1 MMTMNDYVSMRS
13 TTVNHIVL
21 DQEAIVRIV
30 LASISQKF
38 NISVKDA
45 NVRWKNDDLFIDIE
59 TDIQEVELKELV

>member
-1 MMTMNDYVSMRS
+1 MSDYVSMRS

>member
-1 MMTMNDYVSMRS
+1 MNDYVSMRS

>member
-1 MMTMNDYVSMRS
+1 MNDYVSMRS

-30 LASISQKF
+30 LASISKRF

-59 TDIQEVELKELV
+59 TDIQEVELKEVV

>member
-1 MMTMNDYVSMRS
+1 MNDYVSMRS

-21 DQEAIVRIV
+21 DHEAIVRIV
-30 LASISQKF
+30 LASISKRF

>member
-1 MMTMNDYVSMRS
+1 MNDYVSMRS

-59 TDIQEVELKELV
+59 TDIQEVELKELI

>member
-1 MMTMNDYVSMRS
+1 MNDYVSMRS

-21 DQEAIVRIV
+21 DHEAIVRIV

>member
-1 MMTMNDYVSMRS
+1 MNDYVSMLS

>member
-1 MMTMNDYVSMRS
+1 MNDYVSMRS

-59 TDIQEVELKELV
+59 TDIQEVVLKELV

>member
-1 MMTMNDYVSMRS
+1 MNDYVSMRS

-21 DQEAIVRIV
+21 DHEAIVRIV

-59 TDIQEVELKELV
+59 TDIQEVELKELI